1 MNSII
6 NIPISNKPPEWK
18 SSSPTPSHHIDYIHP
33 SIKEFKDYNYNT
45 ELADLIDKKRIAYV
59 APSPHLKGLKMGE
72 YIDSH
77 DLVVRINQ
85 AYDVPEQDWEDYGR
99 RTDISMDCLN
109 ILKRNALKKN
119 MSFANSLKFIVCPMI
134 NMHTLSQVNEFLE
147 TLEIPTHNVCDGYL
161 LKLFEQ
167 VGTICNTGLGGIVTL
182 LNYNIKSLYVTG
194 MSFYNMNAFGKV
206 YKDTYHD
213 EAAKNKNFRH
223 TENKQPSQSDLRMDI
238 HNQENQINYFAKILK
253 HHYPNK
259 LLVDNYLIEN
269 FNLKGI

>member
-1 MNSII
+1 MDSICG
-6 NIPISNKPPEWK
+6 IPILKDPPIWR
-18 SSSPTPSHHIDYIHP
+18 SSSPTPQYHLERIHP
-33 SIKEFKDYNYNT
+33 FIKEFKEYNYNQQLA
-45 ELADLIDKKRIAYV
+45 ELIGGKRIACV
-59 APSPHLKGLKMGE
+59 APSPHLKGLSMGE

-85 AYDVPEQDWEDYGR
+85 AYNVPKQDWKDYGK

-119 MSFANSLKFIVCPMI
+119 MSFANSLKFIICPMI
-134 NMHTLSQVNEFLE
+134 NMQTLPQVNRFLK
-147 TLEIPTHNVCDGYL
+147 TLEIPSHNVCDGYL

-182 LNYNIKSLYVTG
+182 LNYDIKSLYVTG
-194 MSFYNMNAFGKV
+194 MSFYNMNTFGKV
-206 YKDTYHD
+206 YNDTYHD
-213 EAAKNKNFRH
+213 EAAKNKNFRQ

-238 HNQENQINYFAKILK
+238 HHQQPQIDYFAKILK

-269 FNLKGI
+269 FNL